1 MVSRLRPGC
10 AGRGPDSRPCRDAP
24 ELPPGGRRG
33 VTPDIVIPDGYRAAV
48 QRAAFIA
55 RSSRSFHQVVG
66 RSPERMLTGI
76 LSGAMPPAF
85 ESGASVRRG
94 RMPCSAILTPKGK
107 LLTDLRV
114 ARLGEGEGG
123 ALLLDIP
130 EAGTDAAL
138 DHLRRYIPPRLAR
151 VIPPEEPLGI
161 LTVVGPGAA
170 ELLATPDVTAPG
182 ATLPNLAALEST
194 SEGDLWLLESESSPG
209 RTSLGLRIVR
219 SGTVTPPAF
228 DLIAAEGTL
237 EALAGRL
244 RERGVPE
251 GDALVW
257 ETLRLEKGRPA
268 YGVEMDE
275 DTLPPEAGIQARCI
289 DFSKGCFTGQ
299 EVIVRIRDRGHVNRR
314 LCGFLLGE
322 APPPASRV
330 PLFGIEGGQ
339 PVGELRSSIRS
350 HSFGQTIGLGYVRR
364 GVEAPITLRL
374 GSPEGPAVEVRS
386 LDDAGWVLVA
396 GDSSFY
402 P

>member
-1 MVSRLRPGC
+1 MTTEKMI
-10 AGRGPDSRPCRDAP
+10 P
-24 ELPPGGRRG
+24 E
-33 VTPDIVIPDGYRAAV
+33 GYRAAV

-85 ESGASVRRG
+85 ESGAPGSGMHQSGPFQVRRG

-114 ARLGEGEGG
+114 ARLGDGEGG

-130 EAGTDAAL
+130 EAGTEAAL
-138 DHLRRYIPPRLAR
+138 DHLRRYLPPRLAR
-151 VIPPEEPLGI
+151 VTPPEKPLGI
-161 LTVVGPGAA
+161 ITVVGPGAV
-170 ELLATPDVTAPG
+170 ELLAAPEVTAPG
-182 ATLPNLAALEST
+182 ATPLEPAALESM
-194 SEGDLWLLESESSPG
+194 SEGDLWLLESGS
-209 RTSLGLRIVR
+209 SLGLRLVR
-219 SGTVTPPAF
+219 SGTVIPPAF
-228 DLIAAEGTL
+228 DLIAAEETL
-237 EALAGRL
+237 GALARRL

-314 LCGFLLGE
+314 LCGLLLGE
-322 APPPASRV
+322 APPPASRA
-330 PLFGIEGGQ
+330 PLFGVEGGQ

-350 HSFGQTIGLGYVRR
+350 HSFGQAIGLGYVRR

-374 GSPEGPAVEVRS
+374 GAPEGPAVDVRS
-386 LDDAGWVLVA
+386 LDDSGWVLVA
-396 GDSSFY
+396 GDPSLY